1 MNMTLKTVCV
11 SLLIRWKIL
20 SMLHPSLNGI
30 YITFL
35 QCSTIQKLFVS
46 SSQNNSSLLICANQ
60 WAKKPQIINRNI
72 TAFVS
77 NTVNFKTEIS
87 FGNIKCRKI
96 WHPHTN
102 INIIHLIIWYL
113 HAYTPMHTHR
123 HMIQYAKLGS
133 SKSLSKCLF
142 REVMLLSKHLLQ
154 YESTSVCEVTLLS
167 KHEDLKMSYLR
178 YFITCLPVLSY
189 SLQMFHTSNYKH

>member
-1 MNMTLKTVCV
+1 MNMILKAVCV

-30 YITFL
+30 YNFSAMFNHTRTVCFFL
-35 QCSTIQKLFVS
+35 TEQQFSPDLFIPVGQKR
-46 SSQNNSSLLICANQ
+46 
-60 WAKKPQIINRNI
+60 QIINRNI

-77 NTVNFKTEIS
+77 NTVNFKKQKFS
-87 FGNIKCRKI
+87 SGNIKCRKI

-102 INIIHLIIWYL
+102 IDIIHLIIWYL

-133 SKSLSKCLF
+133 SKSLSKCLYG
-142 REVMLLSKHLLQ
+142 EVMLLSKHLLQ
-154 YESTSVCEVTLLS
+154 YESNSVCKFTPLF
-167 KHEDLKMSYLR
+167 KHEDLKMSYIIKVFHHMPSSVVLFLAIVS
-178 YFITCLPVLSY
+178 YF
-189 SLQMFHTSNYKH
+189 

>member
-1 MNMTLKTVCV
+1 MFNHTKTVCF
-11 SLLIRWKIL
+11 
-20 SMLHPSLNGI
+20 
-30 YITFL
+30 FL
-35 QCSTIQKLFVS
+35 TEQQFSPDLCKSVGQ
-46 SSQNNSSLLICANQ
+46 
-60 WAKKPQIINRNI
+60 KPQIINRNI

-77 NTVNFKTEIS
+77 NTVNFKKKKFS

-142 REVMLLSKHLLQ
+142 GEVMLLSKHLLQ
-154 YESTSVCEVTLLS
+154 YESTPVRKFTLLS
-167 KHEDLKMSYLR
+167 KHEDLKMSYIIMVFHHMPSSAVLLLANVS
-178 YFITCLPVLSY
+178 YF
-189 SLQMFHTSNYKH
+189 